1 MSFSYYPVDPSKA
14 SFSEECLAADDPEL
28 AELRGLVART
38 RRRFVIVNGA
48 VFVPALILDCS
59 ADGLPARQIAGGIT
73 LGMALGVLQAVLLL
87 VTAWRHDRL
96 SVRHCDIR
104 AKVLRARAQTEH
116 EGQAAAWRG
125 HGGPADTTAW
135 TGMAW

>member
-1 MSFSYYPVDPSKA
+1 MSFSYYPVDPSMA
-14 SFSEECLAADDPEL
+14 SFPEEYLAADEPEL
-28 AELRGLVART
+28 AELRSLVAWT

-48 VFVPALILDCS
+48 VFVLALVLDCS
-59 ADGLPARQIAGGIT
+59 ADGLPARQIAGEIT
-73 LGMALGVLQAVLLL
+73 LGMVLGVLQAVLLL

-96 SVRHCDIR
+96 STRHCDIR

-116 EGQAAAWRG
+116 ERQAAAWRG
-125 HGGPADTTAW
+125 QGGPSDTTAW